1 VRSIPVPDPSGL
13 HGIGKSARPFRFHD
27 HRITIAEEFS
37 TSKRCDDTTVRPWPA
52 ASRSSCRPRR
62 VPSVRNR
69 LGCSSQVLGDKKDT
83 KRARA
88 GGGDDNPYCKP
99 SGRCVQRTENSAG
112 AGDLVA
118 RLRTKQ
124 RIRRRN
130 LTGTEVSSV
139 EQLHTSHRR
148 SATSSSPS
156 TDARI
161 RRLRLRVRP
170 IARFRSS
177 RPGHR
182 RGPGRREY
190 RRT

>member
-88 GGGDDNPYCKP
+88 GGGTTT
-99 SGRCVQRTENSAG
+99 RTANLQG
-112 AGDLVA
+112 AASNGLKILLA
-118 RLRTKQ
+118 R
-124 RIRRRN
+124 
-130 LTGTEVSSV
+130 
-139 EQLHTSHRR
+139 
-148 SATSSSPS
+148 ATWSQ
-156 TDARI
+156 
-161 RRLRLRVRP
+161 
-170 IARFRSS
+170 
-177 RPGHR
+177 G
-182 RGPGRREY
+182 
-190 RRT
+190 